1 MPNALDTFRAQ
12 KEAADQV
19 HARLTEVAA
28 SLNRLRLE
36 VDGLVTKDLR
46 DALRE
51 EQSLLSR
58 AQETIAV
65 ARHFRE
71 QEMLRF
77 WPSIWRRWA
86 IAIVFALATCGR
98 RRRLRLGD
106 NSACQGVG

>member
-1 MPNALDTFRAQ
+1 MANALDAFRAQ

-28 SLNRLRLE
+28 LLNRLRLE
-36 VDGLVTKDLR
+36 VNGLVTTELR

-51 EQSLLSR
+51 KQSLLTR
-58 AQETIAV
+58 AETIAV

-71 QEMLRF
+71 QEMVRF

-86 IAIVFALATCGR
+86 MPL
-98 RRRLRLGD
+98 RLRSQPLPPLVPPTVGRQRAVFCGD
-106 NSACQGVG
+106 S

>member
-1 MPNALDTFRAQ
+1 MANALDAFRAQ

-28 SLNRLRLE
+28 LLNRRHLQ
-36 VDGLVTKDLR
+36 VDGLVTTELR

-51 EQSLLSR
+51 EQSLLTR
-58 AQETIAV
+58 AQETIAA

-71 QEMLRF
+71 QEMRRF

-86 IAIVFALATCGR
+86 VAVVFAIAAIATAAAGYAR
-98 RRRLRLGD
+98 
-106 NSACQGVG
+106 V